1 MKSQIDPIYVYVYLK
16 QADIS
21 YPIPSMEIGGR
32 KAHTVWLGDI
42 INEKK
47 SKQLHKCVWQVT
59 KPELR
64 MNSSSFLSDIIRSHC
79 SLELKAKDTSWS
91 ISYYSGKNV
100 ADSLPCSYQ
109 HFTE

>member
-21 YPIPSMEIGGR
+21 YPIPSMEIWGR

-47 SKQLHKCVWQVT
+47 KA
-59 KPELR
+59 
-64 MNSSSFLSDIIRSHC
+64 NSF
-79 SLELKAKDTSWS
+79 
-91 ISYYSGKNV
+91 ISVSGKWQ
-100 ADSLPCSYQ
+100 SLS
-109 HFTE
+109 

>member
-21 YPIPSMEIGGR
+21 YPIPSMEIWGR

-47 SKQLHKCVWQVT
+47 RQTAS
-59 KPELR
+59 
-64 MNSSSFLSDIIRSHC
+64 
-79 SLELKAKDTSWS
+79 
-91 ISYYSGKNV
+91 
-100 ADSLPCSYQ
+100 
-109 HFTE
+109 